1 MNGHCRL
8 ETLARSR
15 RIMKESTGV
24 VHDDVR
30 DAAAR
35 DLGASRRYGF
45 EIGHVA
51 HDHFVL
57 AAEFVGDATSSLGVT
72 TYEHDRGAKC
82 CGTFGS
88 RSSDSRS
95 RTSHDDPLVGEC
107 ILRERFPGGLTRPQ
121 RVSETRETAD
131 DAGVEQAISE

>member
-8 ETLARSR
+8 ETLARSH

-24 VHDDVR
+24 VHDD
-30 DAAAR
+30 
-35 DLGASRRYGF
+35 
-45 EIGHVA
+45 IGGTDPTNFQTGSSHVVEVGDVA

-121 RVSETRETAD
+121 CVSET
-131 DAGVEQAISE
+131 